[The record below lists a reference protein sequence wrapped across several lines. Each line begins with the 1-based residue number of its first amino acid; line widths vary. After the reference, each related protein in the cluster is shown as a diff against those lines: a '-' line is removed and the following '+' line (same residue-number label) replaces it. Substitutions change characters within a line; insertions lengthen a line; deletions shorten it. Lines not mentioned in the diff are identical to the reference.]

1 MCFAFTKNIIFFYE
15 KKIFLHLSQI
25 FYLPFV
31 FAVVDV
37 VAVVVVVGVVIVV
50 VVGLLSISQKTP
62 AKPSSQKHWV
72 FIKLSA

>member
-1 MCFAFTKNIIFFYE
+1 MSYFLTRKIFFFTYHT
-15 KKIFLHLSQI
+15 F
-25 FYLPFV
+25 FNLPSV

-50 VVGLLSISQKTP
+50 VAGLLSISQKTP
-62 AKPSSQKHWV
+62 TKPSSQKHWV